1 LFAPGARAAVPS
13 SDLGAGHRS
22 GAASTDGVHPGSKEQ
37 PVPYFIYRV
46 FPFRRLEKV
55 DAAASFREASVRAK
69 ALRSGADAPP
79 DAAVKVIFAADEFEA
94 ENLLSEVR
102 TRPAGPGDDE

>member
-1 LFAPGARAAVPS
+1 M
-13 SDLGAGHRS
+13 
-22 GAASTDGVHPGSKEQ
+22 
-37 PVPYFIYRV
+37 PYYIYRV

-55 DAAASFREASVRAK
+55 DAAASFREASTRAK
-69 ALRSGADAPP
+69 ALRASADAPP
-79 DAAVKVIFAADEFEA
+79 DCVVKVIFAPDEIEA